1 MQKKRARYRIEL
13 SSHYEKHY
21 LLNNTITCALRKLMK
36 NFLCY
41 TYYKFRA
48 KLIFIDFFFENRINY
63 WASSFIIT
71 NLYPFPC
78 TLNIF
83 TSLSLPR

>member
-48 KLIFIDFFFENRINY
+48 KLIF
-63 WASSFIIT
+63 
-71 NLYPFPC
+71 
-78 TLNIF
+78 
-83 TSLSLPR
+83 

>member
-36 NFLCY
+36 NFLYCK
-41 TYYKFRA
+41 YYKFRA
-48 KLIFIDFFFENRINY
+48 KLIFIDFFLKIE
-63 WASSFIIT
+63 
-71 NLYPFPC
+71 
-78 TLNIF
+78 
-83 TSLSLPR
+83 

>member
-36 NFLCY
+36 NFLYCK
-41 TYYKFRA
+41 YYKFRA
-48 KLIFIDFFFENRINY
+48 KLIF
-63 WASSFIIT
+63 
-71 NLYPFPC
+71 
-78 TLNIF
+78 
-83 TSLSLPR
+83 